1 MKENEM
7 SNLNEYEKLKNH
19 TGIYKHKKT
28 ERYLARKK
36 IDGKSYNQ
44 TFDSLNEARRWRHS
58 FNGVKEI
65 SREKLTPTLMEVW
78 KRMETL
84 HFPSLSTS
92 TKEIWRRRF
101 VNLSYLYDYHME
113 DIKPSIINTWL
124 AFLIERYT
132 NADYDLGRGKGC
144 KKYNLDNELNIL
156 ITICN
161 WYKGEEEFSNHDFVH
176 PVLPRHRVI
185 SKFKDLPLR
194 HKKIPP
200 DEAVKFFYVLP
211 ELYRDLVMMQ
221 YLVAGRIGEVA
232 GIQIKNIDL
241 ENQILTIKETCIW
254 CNASKSFV
262 ELKSFPKNKDIR
274 QCHITSLML
283 GIIKRRLKLKAK
295 GCNFLFHVNGKPLN
309 YCTIQ
314 SQLRNAQ
321 RKIGSKYAGTHIF
334 RHGMA
339 TLVRKLTNSLDAVQ
353 AMTGHQDRDLADHY
367 SQIDDS
373 VQKDTAEMV
382 EVHLRAIIGEEENV
396 VPIRKIVS

>member
-1 MKENEM
+1 M

-44 TFDSLNEARRWRHS
+44 SFDSLNEARRWRHS

-65 SREKLTPTLMEVW
+65 SKEKLTPTLLEVW

-124 AFLIERYT
+124 AFLIEKYT

-144 KKYNLDNELNIL
+144 RKYNLDNELNML

-200 DEAVKFFYVLP
+200 EEAVKFFYVLP

-221 YLVAGRIGEVA
+221 YLVAGRIGEVT

-295 GCNFLFHVNGKPLN
+295 GCNFLFHVDGKPLN

-314 SQLRNAQ
+314 SQLEMHREKLAASTLEL
-321 RKIGSKYAGTHIF
+321 ISS
-334 RHGMA
+334 GMEW
-339 TLVRKLTNSLDAVQ
+339 Q
-353 AMTGHQDRDLADHY
+353 
-367 SQIDDS
+367 
-373 VQKDTAEMV
+373 
-382 EVHLRAIIGEEENV
+382 
-396 VPIRKIVS
+396 P

>member
-1 MKENEM
+1 MA
-7 SNLNEYEKLKNH
+7 SV
-19 TGIYKHKKT
+19 YKHKKT

-44 TFDSLNEARRWRHS
+44 SFDSLSGAKRWRHS

-65 SREKLTPTLMEVW
+65 SKEKLTPTLMEVW

-113 DIKPSIINTWL
+113 DIKPSTINTWL

-132 NADYDLGRGKGC
+132 NADYELGRGKGC
-144 KKYNLDNELNIL
+144 RKYNLDNELNML

-200 DEAVKFFYVLP
+200 EEAVKFFYVLP

-295 GCNFLFHVNGKPLN
+295 GCNFLFHIEGKPLN

-382 EVHLRAIIGEEENV
+382 EVHLRAIMGEEENV